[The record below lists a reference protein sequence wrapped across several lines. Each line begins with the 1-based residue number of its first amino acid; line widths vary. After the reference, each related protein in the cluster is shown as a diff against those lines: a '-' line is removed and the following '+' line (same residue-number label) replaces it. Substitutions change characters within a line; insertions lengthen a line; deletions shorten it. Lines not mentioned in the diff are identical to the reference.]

1 MAGNGII
8 AAIHGMERPLIFSAV
23 LAIFA
28 AAALAADSQDA
39 VKPSSCAHLAD
50 IAAGMRTDEARFETV
65 AQVIAFTG
73 YSDGGF
79 YAADSS
85 GAAHFGDKRPDRSE
99 PLRLGATY
107 RLRGIIWE
115 KCLLWCDSCEFI
127 SDGTAP
133 ETKET
138 TAERFLSGADD
149 NRPVIMRGVVRD
161 VFRDENDPR
170 FLYMPLLAGNDIVYA
185 AFMSPAGV
193 DRQDLVGAEIIATGI
208 CAPIVHKNRRQI
220 GRTLN
225 MKDASAIKV
234 LKAAD
239 SDPFDVPELG
249 NLRRESPSRIA
260 LLGRRLVSGRVLAAW
275 DGNKML
281 VKTKYGDVVNVELS
295 NPPTP
300 KWGDFVD
307 VVGFPET
314 DLFRLN
320 LVRAVWKTRSWSSKL
335 ELEKNEERVMVVSP
349 HEIMTDEEGR
359 SRIDPLFHGKTIRL
373 AGRVATLPD
382 DEGRRLNLECDN
394 YIVSVEMPR
403 PSLAKLDLTPGCTV
417 EATGVCVMETENWR
431 PNSVFPRMKGFFL
444 VVRSADGL
452 RVLARPPWWTPE
464 RLMALV
470 GALLLA
476 IVAVLVWNRSLR
488 RLSERRGREL
498 LEEQVAS
505 LRSELKCLER
515 TGLATELHDAI
526 SQNLTGISMEL
537 RTIDTFRDSLPG
549 EVARHLDIASR
560 TLSSCR
566 NELRNV
572 LHDLRNNA
580 LESAT
585 MDEALKI
592 ALAPYVGDA
601 ELSIRFSAP
610 REAFTE
616 KSANAVLHIVRELVT
631 NAVRHGGARHV
642 HVAGALDGEVLK
654 FSVTDDGCGFDP
666 GTRPGPDKGHFGLQ
680 GIQERVETFGGTFT
694 IKSAPDNGTKVNV
707 KLKGLRTS
715 DP

>member
-1 MAGNGII
+1 
-8 AAIHGMERPLIFSAV
+8 MEITHTISAV
-23 LAIFA
+23 LAILAAVAFA
-28 AAALAADSQDA
+28 ADDTDAA
-39 VKPSSCAHLAD
+39 KPSSCAQLAD
-50 IAAGMRTDEARFETV
+50 IAAEARTDETRFETT
-65 AQVIAFTG
+65 AQIIAFADH
-73 YSDGGF
+73 SDDGF

-85 GAAHFGDKRPDRSE
+85 GAAHFGDKRIDRSM

-107 RLRGIIWE
+107 RLRGVVAHRV
-115 KCLLWCDSCEFI
+115 LLWCDSCEFI

-149 NRPVIMRGVVRD
+149 NRPVMLRGVVRD

-170 FLYMPLLAGNDIVYA
+170 FLYMPLLAGNDIVYT
-185 AFMSPAGV
+185 AFMSPAGE
-193 DRQDLVGAEIIATGI
+193 DRQDLVGAEVLATGI
-208 CAPIVHKNRRQI
+208 CSPTIHENRRQI
-220 GRTLN
+220 GRTLHMN
-225 MKDASAIKV
+225 DASTIKV

-239 SDPFDVPELG
+239 YDPFDVPELG

-260 LLGRRLVSGRVLAAW
+260 LLGRRRTSGHVLAAW
-275 DGNKML
+275 NGCKML
-281 VKTKYGDVVNVELS
+281 LKTHDGDVVNVELS
-295 NPPTP
+295 NPPAP
-300 KWGDFVD
+300 EWGSAVD
-307 VVGFPET
+307 VAGFPET

-320 LVRAVWKTRSWSSKL
+320 LVRAVWRECKI
-335 ELEKNEERVMVVSP
+335 ENEECRIESEDCATISP

-359 SRIDPLFHGKTIRL
+359 NRIDPLFHGKTIRL

-382 DEGRRLNLECDN
+382 DEGGRLNLECDN
-394 YIVSVEMPR
+394 YIVPIETPR
-403 PSLAKLDLTPGCTV
+403 PSIAELDLVPGCTV

-452 RVLARPPWWTPE
+452 RVLSRPPWWTPE

-476 IVAVLVWNRSLR
+476 IVAVLVWNRSLK

-498 LEEQVAS
+498 LEEQLTS

-537 RTIDTFRDSLPG
+537 RTIDTFRESLPG

-592 ALAPYVGDA
+592 ALAPHVGDA
-601 ELSIRFSAP
+601 ELSVSFSAP
-610 REAFTE
+610 REVFTE
-616 KSANAVLHIVRELVT
+616 KSANAVLHIVRELVS
-631 NAVRHGGARHV
+631 NAVRHGGARHIEV
-642 HVAGALDGEVLK
+642 VGALDGDVLK
-654 FSVTDDGCGFDP
+654 FSVSDDGCGFDP
-666 GTRPGPDKGHFGLQ
+666 ETRLGPDKGHFGLQ
-680 GIQERVETFGGTFT
+680 GVQERIETFGGTFA
-694 IKSAPDNGTKVNV
+694 IKASPGRGTTVTATLNINARNCQK
-707 KLKGLRTS
+707 
-715 DP
+715 